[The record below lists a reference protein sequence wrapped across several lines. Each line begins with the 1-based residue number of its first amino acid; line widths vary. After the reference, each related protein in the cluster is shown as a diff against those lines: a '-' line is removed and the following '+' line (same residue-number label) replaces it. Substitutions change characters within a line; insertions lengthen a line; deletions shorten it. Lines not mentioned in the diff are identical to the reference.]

1 LVSQQLIY
9 EGNHLSFYCI
19 TSCALLFAS
28 VQTRHK
34 ASCTKK
40 MAPPYRQVVLPNES
54 ELHLVVFPLL
64 SRKVVFPNESVLPLV
79 VLPLLSRQVEFP
91 NESVLPLVVLP
102 LLSRQVEF
110 PNESVLPLVVLPL
123 LSRHVEFPNES
134 VLPRLVFPLLS
145 RQVVLPKESDE
156 HLVCATAEVKLTDVI
171 AMKNKAIVVFKF
183 I

>member
-102 LLSRQVEF
+102 LLSR
-110 PNESVLPLVVLPL
+110 
-123 LSRHVEFPNES
+123 HVEFPNES